1 MTAHDQLW
9 VRRLDT
15 PTARKLLLGSAH
27 LREAWTDFGDV
38 GVGRRTVLTQ
48 NDNFRQHPTHPGVDP
63 VKSHYLEWAI
73 FRVFFSG
80 SACVHQ

>member
-38 GVGRRTVLTQ
+38 GVGRRATLRKI
-48 NDNFRQHPTHPGVDP
+48 DNFSQGLTHPGVDP
-63 VKSHYLEWAI
+63 VAKEGGRALTQYDNRISKTPA
-73 FRVFFSG
+73 R
-80 SACVHQ
+80 